1 MLQIIPQLLHEG
13 CQDVS
18 ALKDWF
24 ATNPQLRGS
33 FLLAVHGGSQPPM
46 LCKAGLLLDSW
57 ELVCPQEV
65 SPPPSSCEAQIP
77 VCGCRQ
83 WQIVL

>member
-1 MLQIIPQLLHEG
+1 MKALPPCHLFCHVLQIIPQLLHEG
-13 CQDVS
+13 CRDVS

-33 FLLAVHGGSQPPM
+33 FLLAVHGGSQAPM

-57 ELVCPQEV
+57 ELVCPQQVSVEV
-65 SPPPSSCEAQIP
+65 AC
-77 VCGCRQ
+77 
-83 WQIVL
+83 